1 MRRRRLGTTEPIEK
15 DGRVFHYWS
24 PDEVATI
31 KRLAA
36 CRDHKALKACVI
48 QMSGLRVTPW
58 KRPKPPSDKYDP
70 VKAMATAFSGAA
82 PPGRRTLAACPRCG
96 EIPSSDVWSN
106 KYSLERIGHTYVVC
120 GKCEKI
126 Y

>member
-1 MRRRRLGTTEPIEK
+1 MHAVVRQLRDIQIDGTKPTRV
-15 DGRVFHYWS
+15 DGKLFYYWS
-24 PDEVATI
+24 PNEVAAI

-70 VKAMATAFSGAA
+70 VKAMRTACYPYAW
-82 PPGRRTLAACPRCG
+82 RQ
-96 EIPSSDVWSN
+96 W
-106 KYSLERIGHTYVVC
+106 
-120 GKCEKI
+120 
-126 Y
+126 